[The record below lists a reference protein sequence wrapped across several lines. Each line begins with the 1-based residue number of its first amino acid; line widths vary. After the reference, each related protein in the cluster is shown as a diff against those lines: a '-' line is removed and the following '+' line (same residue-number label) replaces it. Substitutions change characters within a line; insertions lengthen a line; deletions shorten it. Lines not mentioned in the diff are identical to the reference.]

1 MIEPY
6 IAMTIICYGA
16 SEVVKSAKL
25 ISDEYIPLVSVFIGI
40 FCSIISLVYGFDIG
54 GGNAIDIFAI
64 GISSGLAAVGINQI
78 PKQIKKAVEK

>member
-6 IAMTIICYGA
+6 IAITIICYGA

-64 GISSGLAAVGINQI
+64 GISSGLAAIGINQI
-78 PKQIKKAVEK
+78 PKQIKKAVKK

>member
-6 IAMTIICYGA
+6 IAITIICYGA

-64 GISSGLAAVGINQI
+64 GISSGLAAIGINQI

>member
-1 MIEPY
+1 MVAPY
-6 IAMTIICYGA
+6 IAITVICYGI

-25 ISDEYIPLVSVFIGI
+25 VCDEYIPLVSVFIGI
-40 FCSIISLVYGFDIG
+40 LCSIISIVYGFNIG